1 MTVLD
6 IALAVVALAVASWT
20 VTVRA
25 ALSAVLAF
33 VVYGLLL
40 ALIWIRLD
48 APDVALAEA
57 AIGSGL
63 TGALLIRAAARLRAD
78 GGVSPR
84 APVARASPARALVA
98 RASPARALVAR
109 ASAARA
115 LVARASAALL
125 SAIVAG
131 ALAVVIW
138 LLPDSAPTL
147 APAAASN
154 QAATGLGNAV
164 TNVLMAFRAIDT
176 FLEKIV
182 LLLALVAVWSLAPD
196 RAWGGR
202 PNVDVRSDPEGL
214 LPFFARLLAPVGI
227 VIGIYLLWVSAD
239 HPGGAFQAGTILA
252 AMWLLVLMAR
262 LTETPAIG
270 SRRLRCALIAGPAL
284 FLAVGLAGI
293 AWADGFLAYP
303 AEYAKPLIL
312 AVELAML
319 LTIAATLGLLALGP
333 PEQRV
338 DR

>member
-1 MTVLD
+1 MMTVLD
-6 IALAVVALAVASWT
+6 IALAVVGLAVASWT

-78 GGVSPR
+78 GGGSPG
-84 APVARASPARALVA
+84 ASVARASVVRASVARASTARALVG
-98 RASPARALVAR
+98 
-109 ASAARA
+109 
-115 LVARASAALL
+115 RASAALL
-125 SAIVAG
+125 STIVAG
-131 ALAVVIW
+131 ALTVVVW
-138 LLPDSAPTL
+138 LLPDPAPTL
-147 APAAASN
+147 APAAAAS
-154 QAATGLGNAV
+154 QAATSLGNPV

-182 LLLALVAVWSLAPD
+182 LLLALVAVWSMAPD

-202 PNVDVRSDPEGL
+202 PNVDVRSEPEGL

-262 LTETPAIG
+262 LTDAPAIR
-270 SRRLRCALIAGPAL
+270 SRRLRCVLIAGPAL

-303 AEYAKPLIL
+303 PEYAKPLIL
-312 AVELAML
+312 TVELAML

-333 PEQRV
+333 PGQRA